1 MNDIKIIKNTKY
13 LPEIIVENSEVEKK
27 HNLENGYIEKRTGI
41 KKRNYA
47 KEETIEEMAI
57 KAAKKIFEKG
67 ISKENIGLV
76 IVATTS
82 AEQLMPGIANT
93 VQKELKIKPCICL
106 DILAGCSGYI
116 NAFDIARM
124 YIKTEKIQRALIIGV
139 EKLSNYTKEE
149 DIGTSIL
156 LADGAGATLIEKT
169 DERKKYFS
177 NIQASGENNQILTC
191 KIGQNINM
199 KGKEVYRYAVTQT
212 VENVKELLEKSEEKI
227 ENIKYIVPHQ
237 SNIKIMRAIASRL
250 KIEEK
255 KMYINIDQIGNTFC
269 ASIPIAICEME
280 EKNMLQPGDK
290 IILLGYGG
298 GLNTGSILLEI

>member
-1 MNDIKIIKNTKY
+1 
-13 LPEIIVENSEVEKK
+13 
-27 HNLENGYIEKRTGI
+27 
-41 KKRNYA
+41 
-47 KEETIEEMAI
+47 
-57 KAAKKIFEKG
+57 
-67 ISKENIGLV
+67 
-76 IVATTS
+76 
-82 AEQLMPGIANT
+82 MPGIANT

-169 DERKKYFS
+169 DERKKYTS
-177 NIQASGENNQILTC
+177 NIQANGENNQILTC
-191 KIGQNINM
+191 KMGQKINM

-212 VENVKELLEKSEEKI
+212 VENVKELLEKSGEKI

-237 SNIKIMRAIASRL
+237 SNIKIMKAIASRL

>member
-57 KAAKKIFEKG
+57 KAAKKILEKG

-212 VENVKELLEKSEEKI
+212 VENVKELLEKSGEKI

>member
-82 AEQLMPGIANT
+82 TEQLMPGIANT

-212 VENVKELLEKSEEKI
+212 VENVKELLEKSGEKI

-255 KMYINIDQIGNTFC
+255 KMYINIYQIGNTFC

>member
-169 DERKKYFS
+169 DERKKYTS
-177 NIQASGENNQILTC
+177 NIQANGENNQILTC
-191 KIGQNINM
+191 KMGQKINM

-212 VENVKELLEKSEEKI
+212 VENVKELLEKSGEKI

-237 SNIKIMRAIASRL
+237 SNIKIMKAIASRL
-250 KIEEK
+250 KI
-255 KMYINIDQIGNTFC
+255 
-269 ASIPIAICEME
+269 
-280 EKNMLQPGDK
+280 
-290 IILLGYGG
+290 
-298 GLNTGSILLEI
+298 

>member
-82 AEQLMPGIANT
+82 TEQLMPGIANT

-255 KMYINIDQIGNTFC
+255 KMYINIYQIGNTFC

>member
-82 AEQLMPGIANT
+82 TEQLMPGIANT

>member
-13 LPEIIVENSEVEKK
+13 LPEIIIENSEVEKK

-82 AEQLMPGIANT
+82 TEQLMPGIANT

-139 EKLSNYTKEE
+139 EKLSNYTKKE

-280 EKNMLQPGDK
+280 EKNMLQPGD
-290 IILLGYGG
+290 
-298 GLNTGSILLEI
+298 

>member
-82 AEQLMPGIANT
+82 TEQLMPGIANT

-212 VENVKELLEKSEEKI
+212 VENVKELLEKNKEKI

>member
-82 AEQLMPGIANT
+82 TEQLMPGIANT

-124 YIKTEKIQRALIIGV
+124 YIKTEKVQRALIIGV

-212 VENVKELLEKSEEKI
+212 VENVKELLEKSGEKI

>member
-212 VENVKELLEKSEEKI
+212 VENVKELLEKSGEKI

-237 SNIKIMRAIASRL
+237 SNIKIMKAIASRL

>member
-169 DERKKYFS
+169 DERKKYTS
-177 NIQASGENNQILTC
+177 NIQANGENNQILTC
-191 KIGQNINM
+191 KMGQKINM

-212 VENVKELLEKSEEKI
+212 VENVKELLEKSGEKI

-237 SNIKIMRAIASRL
+237 SNIKIMKAIASRL

>member
-57 KAAKKIFEKG
+57 KAAKKILEKG

-212 VENVKELLEKSEEKI
+212 VENVKELLEKSGEKI

-237 SNIKIMRAIASRL
+237 SNIKIMKAIASRL